1 MILTTDRH
9 VQQLQMSHFR
19 CLPLYHCIQLILT
32 SHQSGLK
39 VVGNIIFLEKII
51 TYLLDHP
58 FPDWLK

>member
-19 CLPLYHCIQLILT
+19 CLPLHHCIQLILA
-32 SHQSGLK
+32 SNQSRLK
-39 VVGNIIFLEKII
+39 AVGNMTFLEKII

-58 FPDWLK
+58 FPDLFK